1 MKVKDGIVIREVA
14 GSIVA
19 VPTGDV
25 IKETKSIIYLT
36 ESGKFIM
43 ETLQKEDLNSDA
55 VAQKLVDRYG
65 IDMNTAKTDSER
77 FMDKLK
83 EAKLVVEE
91 A

>member
-43 ETLQKEDLNSDA
+43 ETLQKEDLNSND
-55 VAQKLVDRYG
+55 VVDRYG
-65 IDMNTAKTDSER
+65 IDMNTAKTDTER

-83 EAKLVVEE
+83 EAKLVEE
-91 A
+91 V

>member
-1 MKVKDGIVIREVA
+1 MKVKEGIVIREVA

-65 IDMNTAKTDSER
+65 IDLNTAKTDSER

-83 EAKLVVEE
+83 EAKLVFE

>member
-1 MKVKDGIVIREVA
+1 MKVKEGIVIREVA

-65 IDMNTAKTDSER
+65 IDLNTAKTDSER

-83 EAKLVVEE
+83 EAKLVDE

>member
-1 MKVKDGIVIREVA
+1 MKVKEGIVIREVA

-65 IDMNTAKTDSER
+65 IDLNTAKTDSER

-83 EAKLVVEE
+83 EAKLVEE